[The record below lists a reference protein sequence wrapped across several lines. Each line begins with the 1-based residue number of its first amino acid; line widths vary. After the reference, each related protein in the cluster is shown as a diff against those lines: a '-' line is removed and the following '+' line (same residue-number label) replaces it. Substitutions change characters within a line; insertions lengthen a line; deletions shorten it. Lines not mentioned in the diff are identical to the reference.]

1 MLGEEVAKVADVDP
15 AVPTRSRVRFEL
27 PPPDPVGDC
36 LLRHVAVGG
45 NIACGKYWLDRHR
58 FRLSF

>member
-27 PPPDPVGDC
+27 PPPDPVDDC
-36 LLRHVAVGG
+36 LLRHVAVAAISPVVSTGLTA
-45 NIACGKYWLDRHR
+45 IDPV
-58 FRLSF
+58 